1 MKKSRGDH
9 QKPVGK
15 KMSIRSQQL
24 ASSEAQ
30 AILLHISD
38 TGITRA
44 EVRVTLQSF
53 SPFIGNGFSLWHFH
67 RINRSLTPEC
77 TWEYPMLVFKLSA
90 CAIAQTSTVTV
101 IAHALL
107 EIVHRVGSS
116 APVTTVVVGDYDK
129 RVISK
134 TTLPTTPELFRG

>member
-1 MKKSRGDH
+1 
-9 QKPVGK
+9 
-15 KMSIRSQQL
+15 MSIRSQQL

-44 EVRVTLQSF
+44 EGRVTPQSF
-53 SPFIGNGFSLWHFH
+53 SPFIGYGFSLWHFP
-67 RINRSLTPEC
+67 RVNRSFTPEC
-77 TWEYPMLVFKLSA
+77 TWEYPVLVFKLSA

-107 EIVHRVGSS
+107 EIVHRVVSS
-116 APVTTVVVGDYDK
+116 APVTTVVAE
-129 RVISK
+129 RERSQ
-134 TTLPTTPELFRG
+134 LLAHRSNRGGRGEKCWQGASC